1 MKATNITASRP
12 AATFS
17 ARRCSQVPAFRRNT
31 GTLFQR
37 ADFFEHPFRPVLRLV
52 GAEVDFLRVLAE
64 GLDVRGVDLEAVLL
78 PEGIRQLRLALQV
91 LGRAP
96 GKRLVDR
103 GLEGLLL

>member
-64 GLDVRGVDLEAVLL
+64 GLDVRGVDLEAHL
-78 PEGIRQLRLALQV
+78 PEAVGQLRLALQV

-96 GKRLVDR
+96 GDRLVGR
-103 GLEGLLL
+103 GLEGFLP